1 MTEFNTDVALDFEI
15 ESGALSDV
23 RSEIES
29 ELDSMPITAADAG
42 GGVMADGGSP
52 LSGLGE
58 GIDSLVSLAED
69 RNTILA
75 ELREALD
82 AQAVESAQG
91 GGGGGGGLLRGF
103 GAARLLGGGGGI
115 AAGGLASFFGGL
127 GKALPGIGGG
137 TGIGTPAIGPEF
149 AKRVEGLRDALGED
163 SLIPE
168 GLTDGAGG
176 GTQMALTGPLTG
188 GSVGL
193 GDLFSSVDW
202 PDPPDPFAGVDW
214 PDIPDLP
221 DFSWP
226 KPPSLPEFNWPEVP
240 GLPELSW
247 PEPPD
252 PFRGL
257 STRDWPSVPNP
268 FADLAPRDWPSPPN
282 PFAGFD
288 WPEPPDPFAGFDWPD
303 PPDLSLDLSIDI
315 GNLGRT
321 IEKRIKQILRD
332 EVGLDVR

>member
-1 MTEFNTDVALDFEI
+1 MTDFSTDVALDFGI
-15 ESGALSDV
+15 ESGALGDV

-42 GGVMADGGSP
+42 GGLAADGGAP

-58 GIDSLVSLAED
+58 GLDSLVSLAED

-82 AQAVESAQG
+82 AQALESAQG
-91 GGGGGGGLLRGF
+91 GGGGGILPIAGG
-103 GAARLLGGGGGI
+103 AS
-115 AAGGLASFFGGL
+115 AAGGLGLGLGGLATVGLPGLASFAVGKPL
-127 GKALPGIGGG
+127 GDAGIEQGRQ
-137 TGIGTPAIGPEF
+137 IREEFDIESRGPE
-149 AKRVEGLRDALGED
+149 AGRELTVKVGDRLTSNVQQSVDDALDETEF
-163 SLIPE
+163 P
-168 GLTDGAGG
+168 A
-176 GTQMALTGPLTG
+176 
-188 GSVGL
+188 
-193 GDLFSSVDW
+193 
-202 PDPPDPFAGVDW
+202 PPDPFAGVDW

-226 KPPSLPEFNWPEVP
+226 DPPSLPEFGWPEVP

-268 FADLAPRDWPSPPN
+268 FANLAPRDWPSPPN
-282 PFAGFD
+282 PFAGFS
-288 WPEPPDPFAGFDWPD
+288 WPKPPDPFAGFDWPD

-321 IEKRIKQILRD
+321 IEQRIREILRAEFD
-332 EVGLDVR
+332 LDIR